1 MTIQTEK
8 ETKRSGLT
16 LYNLPVTKKKKLVMS
31 LHNTSKNTF
40 FFVENKINRLVVRW
54 VCDNNHNTNKDNFYF
69 YFLKKIDFIIQ
80 IVKNKKQKLHKSY
93 REYKEEKTLSK

>member
-1 MTIQTEK
+1 MTSTKKKVNSLWCVMTIQTEK

-40 FFVENKINRLVVRW
+40 FFVENKINRLVVR
-54 VCDNNHNTNKDNFYF
+54 
-69 YFLKKIDFIIQ
+69 
-80 IVKNKKQKLHKSY
+80 
-93 REYKEEKTLSK
+93 